1 MPVVDGIT
9 SCKIIR
15 SYEEKNNIRRIPIV
29 IITGNC
35 SSTEKNQ
42 CLDPQGTVRANFF
55 YPKPLTM
62 TDCRNFTSCI
72 IKSSLFGAPGSGDLK
87 HFLVVGDDPFN
98 VQLLTH
104 FLQKEHV
111 EVDSARNGL
120 EALQKVKS
128 EKSYGAIL
136 MDCEMPGLDGISA
149 TLEIKRVLSQSK
161 RADIPIY
168 GINGHVDLNYQDKCR
183 NAGMSRVFTNP
194 VNFDSLIKVILDS

>member
-1 MPVVDGIT
+1 
-9 SCKIIR
+9 
-15 SYEEKNNIRRIPIV
+15 
-29 IITGNC
+29 
-35 SSTEKNQ
+35 
-42 CLDPQGTVRANFF
+42 
-55 YPKPLTM
+55 
-62 TDCRNFTSCI
+62 
-72 IKSSLFGAPGSGDLK
+72 
-87 HFLVVGDDPFN
+87 LVVGDDPFN